1 MGMMIKHR
9 VGIIGSGFIGKGL
22 VKALNL
28 FDDMDVVKVM
38 TRTQLGERSDFPYPH
53 LLTNSI
59 EDCIEHS
66 DVIVEC
72 TGDVLFGT
80 EMIAKVMDAGIPVV
94 TMNTELQVT
103 TGSYFAGKGF
113 ITEAEGDQPGCIAA
127 LRENV
132 LQMGFEPLVYGNI
145 KGFLNP
151 TPSFEDML
159 YWSKRNKISLEMV
172 TSFTDGT
179 KVEFEQT
186 LIANA
191 FQSKLLPS
199 GITGII
205 SEDLRDGANALAIE
219 AERLGSPISDY
230 VLSSKAPAGVFITAK
245 HLDTAGQRDALHYMK
260 LGEGPYY
267 TLIMPFHLCHLEVMK
282 TIRRVVEKKEIL
294 LNNTCT
300 PSYSMG
306 AVVKKRIAAGTTI
319 KRGIGSFEVRGRAL
333 RIEDMPN
340 HIPIGLLE
348 QATIIKPMEEG
359 EFLTFA
365 DVDIPDSLAYRAW
378 MKTRE
383 QSLIPHGL

>member
-1 MGMMIKHR
+1 MIMIMKQR
-9 VGIIGSGFIGKGL
+9 VGVIGSGFIGKGL

-28 FDDMDVVKVM
+28 MDDMEVIKVM
-38 TRTQLGERSDFPYPH
+38 TRTKIDGRIDFPYPD

-59 EDCIEHS
+59 EDCIENS

-80 EMIAKVMDAGIPVV
+80 EMIAKVMESGIPVV

-127 LRENV
+127 LRENA

-151 TPSFEDML
+151 NPSPEDMY

-186 LIANA
+186 LVANA
-191 FQSKLLPS
+191 FQTKLMPN
-199 GITGII
+199 GIYGVA
-205 SEDLRDGANALAIE
+205 SDDLNEGANVLASE
-219 AERLGSPISDY
+219 AERLGYPISDY
-230 VLSSKAPAGVFITAK
+230 VLSGKAPAGVFITAK
-245 HLDTAGQRDALHYMK
+245 HRDMEGQRDSLHYMK

-267 TLIMPFHLCHLEVMK
+267 TIIMPFHLCHLEVVK
-282 TIRRVVEKKEIL
+282 TIRRVLEKREVL
-294 LNNTCT
+294 LNNTST

-306 AVVKKRIAAGTTI
+306 AVAKKELAVGTPI

-333 RIEDMPN
+333 KIDDMPN
-340 HIPIGLLE
+340 HIPIGLME
-348 QATIIKPMEEG
+348 QATIIRPVEAG
-359 EFLTFA
+359 EMLTFA
-365 DVDIPDSLAYRAW
+365 DVDIPDSLAYQAW

-383 QSLIPHGL
+383 QSILPQGI

>member
-1 MGMMIKHR
+1 MIKIKQR

-28 FDDMDVVKVM
+28 CQDLEVVKVM
-38 TRTQLGERSDFPYPH
+38 TRTRLDRRGDFPYPH

-66 DVIVEC
+66 DIIVEC

-80 EMIAKVMDAGIPVV
+80 EMIAKVMEAGLPVV

-127 LRENV
+127 LRENA

-151 TPSFEDML
+151 NPSFEDML

-186 LIANA
+186 LVANA
-191 FQSKLLPS
+191 FQTKLLPS
-199 GITGII
+199 GISGIAA
-205 SEDLRDGANALAIE
+205 EDLLAGANVLAMR
-219 AERLGSPISDY
+219 AEEFGYPISDY
-230 VLSSKAPAGVFITAK
+230 VLSAKAPAGVFVTAR
-245 HLDTAGQRDALHYMK
+245 HLDGEGQWDALHYMK

-267 TLIMPFHLCHLEVMK
+267 TLIMPFHLCHLEVVK
-282 TIRRVVEKKEIL
+282 TIRRVIERKEIL
-294 LNNTCT
+294 LNNTSA

-306 AVVKKRIAAGTTI
+306 AVAKKDLAAGTPI
-319 KRGIGSFEVRGRAL
+319 KRGIGSFEVRGRAVK
-333 RIEDMPN
+333 INDKPN
-340 HIPIGLLE
+340 HIPIGLLDL
-348 QATIIKPMEEG
+348 ATIIRPVEEG
-359 EFLTFA
+359 EMLTFA

-378 MKTRE
+378 MSTKE
-383 QSLIPHGL
+383 QALMPQGI

>member
-1 MGMMIKHR
+1 MIMKQR

-28 FDDMDVVKVM
+28 MDDMEVIKVM
-38 TRTQLGERSDFPYPH
+38 TRTRIDGRSDFPYPD

-80 EMIAKVMDAGIPVV
+80 EMIARVMESGIPVL

-127 LRENV
+127 LRENA

-151 TPSFEDML
+151 NPSPEDMY

-186 LIANA
+186 LVANA
-191 FQSKLLPS
+191 FQTKLMPN
-199 GITGII
+199 GIYGVA
-205 SEDLRDGANALAIE
+205 SEDLNEGANALASE
-219 AERLGSPISDY
+219 AERLGYPISDY
-230 VLSSKAPAGVFITAK
+230 VLSGKAPAGVFITAK
-245 HLDTAGQRDALHYMK
+245 HRDMEGQRDALHYMK
-260 LGEGPYY
+260 FGEGPYY
-267 TLIMPFHLCHLEVMK
+267 TLIMPFHLCHLEVVK
-282 TIRRVVEKKEIL
+282 TIRRVLEKKEVL
-294 LNNTCT
+294 LNNTST

-306 AVVKKRIAAGTTI
+306 AVAKKELAVGTRI

-333 RIEDMPN
+333 KIDDMPN
-340 HIPIGLLE
+340 HIPIGLME
-348 QATIIKPMEEG
+348 QATIIRPVEAG
-359 EFLTFA
+359 EMLTFA
-365 DVDIPDSLAYRAW
+365 DVDIPDSLAYQAW

-383 QSLIPHGL
+383 QSILPQGI

>member
-1 MGMMIKHR
+1 MIMKQR

-28 FDDMDVVKVM
+28 MDDMEVIKVM
-38 TRTQLGERSDFPYPH
+38 TRTRIDGRSDFPYPD

-80 EMIAKVMDAGIPVV
+80 EMIARVMESGIPVL

-127 LRENV
+127 LRENA

-151 TPSFEDML
+151 NPSPEDMY

-186 LIANA
+186 LVANA
-191 FQSKLLPS
+191 FQTKLMPN
-199 GITGII
+199 GIYGVA
-205 SEDLRDGANALAIE
+205 SEDLNEGANALASE
-219 AERLGSPISDY
+219 AERLGYPISDY
-230 VLSSKAPAGVFITAK
+230 VLSGKAPAGVFITAK
-245 HLDTAGQRDALHYMK
+245 HRDMEGQRDALHYMK

-267 TLIMPFHLCHLEVMK
+267 TLIMPFHLCHLEVVK
-282 TIRRVVEKKEIL
+282 TIRRVLEKKEVL
-294 LNNTCT
+294 LNNTST

-306 AVVKKRIAAGTTI
+306 AVAKKELAVGTRI

-333 RIEDMPN
+333 KIDDMPN
-340 HIPIGLLE
+340 HIPIGLME
-348 QATIIKPMEEG
+348 QATIIRPVEAG
-359 EFLTFA
+359 EMLTFA
-365 DVDIPDSLAYRAW
+365 DVDIPDSLAYQAW

-383 QSLIPHGL
+383 QSILPQGI

>member
-1 MGMMIKHR
+1 MMKHR

-22 VKALNL
+22 VKALTL
-28 FDDMDVVKVM
+28 MEDVEVMKVV
-38 TRTQLGERSDFPYPH
+38 TRTRIDGRNDFPYPH

-80 EMIAKVMDAGIPVV
+80 EMIAKVMESDIPVV

-145 KGFLNP
+145 KGFLNSN
-151 TPSFEDML
+151 PSPEDMH
-159 YWSKRNKISLEMV
+159 YWSRRNKISLEMV

-186 LIANA
+186 LVANA
-191 FQSKLLPS
+191 FQTKLLPD
-199 GITGII
+199 GILGVA
-205 SEDLRDGANALAIE
+205 SEDLNEGADVLALK
-219 AERLGSPISDY
+219 AERLGFPISDY
-230 VLSSKAPAGVFITAK
+230 VLSGKAPAGVFITAK
-245 HLDTAGQRDALHYMK
+245 HLDMEGQREALQYMK

-267 TLIMPFHLCHLEVMK
+267 TLTMPFHLCHLEVVK
-282 TIRRVVEKKEIL
+282 TIRRVLEQKGVL
-294 LNNTCT
+294 LNNTSS

-306 AVVKKRIAAGTTI
+306 AIAKKSLPVGTPI

-333 RIEDMPN
+333 KIEDTPN
-340 HIPIGLLE
+340 HIPIGLME
-348 QATIIKPMEEG
+348 QATIIRPIEAG
-359 EFLTFA
+359 EMLTFA
-365 DVDIPDSLAYRAW
+365 DVDIPDSLAYQAW

-383 QSLIPHGL
+383 RIILPQGI

>member
-1 MGMMIKHR
+1 MIMIMKQR
-9 VGIIGSGFIGKGL
+9 VGVIGSGFIGKGL

-28 FDDMDVVKVM
+28 MDDMEVIKVM
-38 TRTQLGERSDFPYPH
+38 TRTRIDGRSDFPYPD

-80 EMIAKVMDAGIPVV
+80 EMIAKVMESGIPVV

-127 LRENV
+127 LRENA

-151 TPSFEDML
+151 NPSPEDMY

-186 LIANA
+186 LVANA
-191 FQSKLLPS
+191 FQTKLMPN
-199 GITGII
+199 GIYGVA
-205 SEDLRDGANALAIE
+205 SEDLNEGANVLASE
-219 AERLGSPISDY
+219 AERLGYPISDY
-230 VLSSKAPAGVFITAK
+230 VLSGKAPAGVFITAK
-245 HLDTAGQRDALHYMK
+245 HRDMEGQRDALHYMK

-267 TLIMPFHLCHLEVMK
+267 TLIMPFHLCHLEVVK
-282 TIRRVVEKKEIL
+282 TIRRVLEKKEVL
-294 LNNTCT
+294 LNNTST

-306 AVVKKRIAAGTTI
+306 AVAKKELAVGTRI

-333 RIEDMPN
+333 KIDDMPN
-340 HIPIGLLE
+340 HIPIGLME
-348 QATIIKPMEEG
+348 QATIIRPIEAG
-359 EFLTFA
+359 EILTFA
-365 DVDIPDSLAYRAW
+365 DVDIPDSLAYQAW

-383 QSLIPHGL
+383 QSILPQGI